1 MGARLAGSAGR
12 DDDQEADQAEPE
24 DKDLAAYNAY
34 LARLQEQVKDHGR
47 WHGLR

>member
-1 MGARLAGSAGR
+1 MGGRLAGSRGR
-12 DDDQEADQAEPE
+12 RSRPEADQAEPE
-24 DKDLAAYNAY
+24 DEDLAAYNAY

>member
-1 MGARLAGSAGR
+1 MPAWWPAGR
-12 DDDQEADQAEPE
+12 DHDQETDQAEPE
-24 DKDLAAYNAY
+24 DEDLAAYNAY